1 MKASH
6 KISAGVMTIA
16 AVFGLLSPMVSPVPI
31 HAKSTVKAT
40 SSGSTSG
47 NESNTIRSSNCTGT
61 QMVSG
66 LDAEIFSKIKPD
78 HAGTIVCSKS
88 DGFKTTA
95 TGTNNVNSYHWTAWY
110 KNSLEEDVDR
120 TQGNG
125 TYHGFSKDKVKEWQQ
140 YAENI
145 KKLNGGRF
153 PEYKD
158 YIYPTDTADG
168 KLSFW
173 GDIAGYYGILGDPQY
188 AKIHLEAFQQFS
200 YRVEKTTKSESWYYD
215 SNYCNDYPNECPPPA
230 DKNPGKD
237 DGNKKPGNG
246 GSDSGK
252 NDGKDDDKGSG
263 NKGDSG
269 GGSSFCD
276 KYPNKCVPPE
286 PTSPQGPVVCSGG
299 MQSWGCVTFCPGGGG
314 GCSSNSSNQ
323 NPNLGDEYFP
333 GLGGRSVDTKS
344 TCSGKDCSLH
354 NVRESS
360 KTTYQG
366 KGWYKTVTTKV
377 YSYNERKLVKVA
389 DANVAAKAYAT
400 EIAAYDRIA
409 LKPGSKGTLQYNVDH
424 DKFWKVTPGYWVDGG
439 KETITNDSSYP
450 YHFASEG
457 SEGKGK
463 NNINLYALIS
473 KKDKLYTVI
482 HGYPDITEVPDLPDE
497 GGFPNNP
504 DETCVGK
511 TCSKDETP
519 LIEIPID
526 ITKDEPQSQVEVD
539 KFIHLTKDKK

>member
-1 MKASH
+1 MKTSH
-6 KISAGVMTIA
+6 KISAGVLTMAT
-16 AVFGLLSPMVSPVPI
+16 VFGLFSPMVSSVTVQ
-31 HAKSTVKAT
+31 ASSTTKAT

-47 NESNTIRSSNCTGT
+47 NQNNTIRTSNCTGS
-61 QMVSG
+61 QKVSG
-66 LDAEIFSKIKPD
+66 LDAQIFSKIKPD
-78 HAGTIVCSKS
+78 HSGTVVCSKS

-95 TGTNNVNSYHWTAWY
+95 TGTSGVNSYHWTAWY
-110 KNSLEEDVDR
+110 KNSLDEDVDR
-120 TQGNG
+120 TKGTG
-125 TYHGFSKDKVKEWQQ
+125 TYHGFSKDKVKDWQR

-153 PEYKD
+153 PENKD
-158 YIYPTDTADG
+158 YVYPTDTADG

-188 AKIHLEAFQQFS
+188 AKIHLEAYQQFS
-200 YRVEKTTKSESWYYD
+200 YRVEKTTKTDSWWYD
-215 SNYCNDYPNECPPPA
+215 SNYCNDYPEECAPPVDTGKKP
-230 DKNPGKD
+230 DKDNGNKKPSGGKD
-237 DGNKKPGNG
+237 DGNNGNG
-246 GSDSGK
+246 
-252 NDGKDDDKGSG
+252 DKG
-263 NKGDSG
+263 
-269 GGSSFCD
+269 GSTFCE
-276 KYPNKCVPPE
+276 KW
-286 PTSPQGPVVCSGG
+286 PTHSSCKKEKPQGPTYCGG
-299 MQSWGCVTFCPGGGG
+299 GTPMWGCNTYCPGNN
-314 GCSSNSSNQ
+314 CSSNSSNKPPQ
-323 NPNLGDEYFP
+323 LGDDYWP

-354 NVRESS
+354 NVKQSS

-366 KGWYKTVTTKV
+366 NGWYKTVITKV
-377 YSYNERKLVKVA
+377 YSYNERKMVKVA

-439 KETITNDSSYP
+439 KQTITNNSTYP

-473 KKDKLYTVI
+473 KRDKLYTVI
-482 HGYPDITEVPDLPDE
+482 HGYPDITEVIDIPNK
-497 GGFPNNP
+497 GGYPGGT